1 MLYYCIL
8 LLRWHLPWLLTLC
21 IRTHIGLVCK
31 EIFCALS
38 DIHHH
43 LVHAIFCMWCNC
55 YHHYIIL
62 YCIILYYI
70 VLYHILL
77 QYIKYHV
84 SLRSPYHVRLP
95 AVGFSL
101 SRSKDCLVIGALQ
114 QFWPDAL
121 SETSNDPDGN
131 SNPLLNNCEQQA
143 LVIHWATAAIIIL
156 YYITTVLPHC
166 RPVYVSSS
174 SYIPSRLVIR

>member
-1 MLYYCIL
+1 MT
-8 LLRWHLPWLLTLC
+8 LTMV
-21 IRTHIGLVCK
+21 TYSMHM
-31 EIFCALS
+31 LS

-43 LVHAIFCMWCNC
+43 LVYAMYCMWCKLLSSIL
-55 YHHYIIL
+55 YYIVW
-62 YCIILYYI
+62 YCIISYYI

-77 QYIKYHV
+77 RYIKYHV
-84 SLRSPYHVRLP
+84 SLRSPYHVRNP

-114 QFWPDAL
+114 QFRPDAL

-131 SNPLLNNCEQQA
+131 SNPLLINCERQA
-143 LVIHWATAAIIIL
+143 LAIHWAAAAIIIL
-156 YYITTVLPHC
+156 YYITTVLSHC